1 MQVVSTDAPVE
12 IVSMGG
18 YELPESFAD
27 LLDYAYSAGHA
38 QIVFELRPNLVRT
51 IFDFFGG
58 KGRRTWE
65 HKAPGENAVN
75 EVLAELFGP
84 NRTELSHEQLSQGRH
99 FWVMGKSRRY
109 RVNCYSS
116 PAIPSGASV
125 IVRIVS
131 VEEGEGNK
139 MAIQ

>member
-1 MQVVSTDAPVE
+1 
-12 IVSMGG
+12 MGG
-18 YELPESFAD
+18 YELPGSFAD
-27 LLDYAYSAGHA
+27 LLDYAYSAGHV

-75 EVLAELFGP
+75 EVLAQLFGP
-84 NRTELSHEQLSQGRH
+84 NRTERSHEESSQGRH
-99 FWVMGKSRRY
+99 FEVMGKSRKY

-116 PAIPSGASV
+116 PASPSGASV
-125 IVRIVS
+125 IARIVS
-131 VEEGEGNK
+131 VVERRDSEPT
-139 MAIQ
+139 IQ